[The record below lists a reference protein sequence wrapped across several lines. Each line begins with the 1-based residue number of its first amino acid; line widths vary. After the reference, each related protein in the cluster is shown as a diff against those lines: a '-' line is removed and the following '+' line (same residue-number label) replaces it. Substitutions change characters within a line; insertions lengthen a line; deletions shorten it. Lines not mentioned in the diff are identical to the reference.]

1 MAIIGI
7 DLGTTNSLAAV
18 WRNHHSELIPN
29 AAGEYLTPS
38 AVSVDEDGAILT
50 GRAAKER
57 LVSHPE
63 RSAAGFK
70 RDMGT
75 GRKYHLGGHVF
86 SPEELSS
93 FILRALRE
101 DAERYLGEPVTE
113 AVVSVPAYFA
123 EGQRAATKRAAAL
136 AGLRVER
143 LINEPSAAAVAGERL
158 SDGEQ
163 KTALV
168 FDFGG
173 GTLDVSLV
181 EMFDNVVSVAAVS
194 GDIRLGGRDFDL
206 AIARAFCQE
215 CGLTWNQLSARQRG
229 NLLYQ
234 AEICKVA
241 LSGREPVLMS
251 VMDGEI
257 SASLILTSEWLIRKC
272 GMLFRRMTAPVRKVF
287 LDAGM
292 PPSELDDLIM
302 VGGSSRMPTVRSYI
316 SRFLKKEPVRKL
328 PPDTAIARGVGVCAG
343 MKGHERELRDLILTD
358 ICPFTLGVD
367 VINQSEPGRLLMS
380 PIIERNSVLPTSR
393 MGVYSTTRDNQD
405 RVEIR
410 IYQGENRY
418 CADNT
423 YLGKMELSVPP
434 APAGEQSV
442 RIRFTYDINGLFEA
456 EAVNDL
462 GERTR
467 LLLRDGDMSEEELR
481 VRLGELEK
489 LKLHPREQAVN
500 REVTARGERL
510 YAVTVGNTRYQVG
523 KMLDWFQVQ
532 LGTLDPLRI
541 ASARRKATQF
551 FEQVETYLE
560 SASLSPEDW
569 PDAEEDNDF
578 WRHDGEEDDD
588 FWRYDDAE
596 GET

>member
-18 WRNHHSELIPN
+18 WRNHRVELIPN

-38 AVSVDEDGAILT
+38 VVSVEDDGSILV
-50 GRAAKER
+50 GQAAKER

-75 GRKYHLGGHVF
+75 GRRFHLGEHVF

-93 FILRALRE
+93 FILRSLRE
-101 DAERYLGEPVTE
+101 DAERYLGEAVTE

-123 EGQRAATKRAAAL
+123 EGQRAATKRAATL

-143 LINEPSAAAVAGERL
+143 LLNEPSAAAVAGERVR
-158 SDGEQ
+158 DDEQ
-163 KTALV
+163 KLVLV

-181 EMFDNVVSVAAVS
+181 ELFENVVSVTAVS
-194 GDIRLGGRDFDL
+194 GDVHLGGRDFDT
-206 AIARAFCQE
+206 AIVRAFCQE
-215 CGLTWNQLSARQRG
+215 CGLEWTRLSPRQRG
-229 NLLYQ
+229 NLLHQ
-234 AEICKVA
+234 AETCKVA
-241 LSGREPVLMS
+241 LSSREPVLMS

-257 SASLILTSEWLIRKC
+257 SASLILTSEWLLRKC
-272 GMLFRRMTAPVRKVF
+272 GTLFRRMTAPVRKVF

-316 SRFLKKEPVRKL
+316 ARFLKREPLKNY
-328 PPDTAIARGVGVCAG
+328 PPDTAIARGAGICAG
-343 MKGHERELRDLILTD
+343 MKAYDKELRDLILTD

-405 RVEIR
+405 KVEIR

-434 APAGEQSV
+434 APAGEQSI
-442 RIRFTYDINGLFEA
+442 RIRFTYDVNGLFEA
-456 EAVNDL
+456 EAVNDV

-467 LLLRDGDMSEEELR
+467 LLLRDGDMTEEELR
-481 VRLGELEK
+481 SRLRELEK
-489 LKLHPREQAVN
+489 LKLHPREQAAN

-510 YAVTVGNTRYQVG
+510 YSVTVGQTRYQVG
-523 KMLDWFQVQ
+523 QVLDWFQAQ
-532 LGTLDPLRI
+532 MTTQDPLRI
-541 ASARRKATQF
+541 ASARRKATHF
-551 FEQVETYLE
+551 FDQVERYLQ
-560 SASLSPEDW
+560 
-569 PDAEEDNDF
+569 DADF
-578 WRHDGEEDDD
+578 P
-588 FWRYDDAE
+588 E
-596 GET
+596 GEGYGFDPEEEP

>member
-29 AAGEYLTPS
+29 ASGEYLTPS
-38 AVSVDEDGAILT
+38 AVSVDEDGAILV

-75 GRKYHLGGHVF
+75 ARKFHLGGHTF
-86 SPEELSS
+86 TPEELSS

-101 DAERYLGEPVTE
+101 DAERYLGEAVTE

-136 AGLRVER
+136 AGLHVER
-143 LINEPSAAAVAGERL
+143 LMNEPSAAAVAGEKLR
-158 SDGEQ
+158 DGEQ
-163 KTALV
+163 RTALV

-194 GDIRLGGRDFDL
+194 GDIHLGGRDFDV
-206 AIARAFCQE
+206 AIARAFCQD
-215 CGLTWNQLSARQRG
+215 CGLDWNQLSPRQRG

-234 AEICKVA
+234 AEVCKVA

-251 VMDGEI
+251 VTDGEI

-272 GMLFRRMTAPVRKVF
+272 GALFRRMTTPIRKVF
-287 LDAGM
+287 IDAGM
-292 PPSELDDLIM
+292 PPSELDDFIM

-316 SRFLKKEPVRKL
+316 SRFLKKEPLRKF
-328 PPDTAIARGVGVCAG
+328 PPDTAVARGAGICAG
-343 MKGHERELRDLILTD
+343 MKAREQELRDLILTD

-393 MGVYSTTRDNQD
+393 MGIYSTTRDNQEK
-405 RVEIR
+405 VEIR
-410 IYQGENRY
+410 VYQGENRY

-442 RIRFTYDINGLFEA
+442 RVRFTYDINGLFEA

-462 GERTR
+462 GERAR

-481 VRLGELEK
+481 ARLQELEK

-510 YAVTVGNTRYQVG
+510 YAVTVGQMRYQVG
-523 KMLDWFQVQ
+523 QMLDWFQLQ
-532 LGTLDPLRI
+532 LGTRDPLRI
-541 ASARRKATQF
+541 ANARRTAAQF
-551 FEQVETYLE
+551 FERVEAYLE
-560 SASLSPEDW
+560 NAPFPPEEW
-569 PDAEEDNDF
+569 PEGE
-578 WRHDGEEDDD
+578 GEEEFWSDDGP
-588 FWRYDDAE
+588 E
-596 GET
+596 GEI